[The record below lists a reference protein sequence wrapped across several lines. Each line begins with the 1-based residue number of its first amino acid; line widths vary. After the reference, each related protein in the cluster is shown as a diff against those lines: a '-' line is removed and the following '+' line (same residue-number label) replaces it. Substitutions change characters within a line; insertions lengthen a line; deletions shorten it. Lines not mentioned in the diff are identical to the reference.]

1 MTPPSERAFWIAFN
15 HVPGIGPAR
24 LARLLEHFGDLEA
37 AWEADEEEL
46 ARAGL
51 DRRSLERLLET
62 RRTLS
67 LDRVV
72 ARLERLDAHV
82 LTWADEDYPHLLRE
96 IPASPPVLYVRGT
109 LLPEDAWALAV
120 VGTRRM
126 TTYGQEVTR
135 RLVSELVQ
143 ANLTIVSGLALG
155 VDRQAHQ
162 VALESGGRTIAV
174 LGSGIDRL
182 YPASNRALARRIIEE
197 GALVSDYPPGT
208 PPDAANFP
216 PRNRIISGLSLGTL
230 VIEAGERSG
239 ALITARFAAEQGR
252 EVFAV
257 PGSILSP
264 GSRGTNQLIRD
275 GATPVLEARDIL
287 EALNLGPVEPQQE
300 ARSLL
305 PENEDEMRI
314 LAVLSREPMHV
325 DEIGRA
331 TGLDAATVASTLA
344 LMELKGFV
352 RSTGSMSYVRAW

>member
-1 MTPPSERAFWIAFN
+1 MASLDQQVFWIAFN
-15 HVPGIGPAR
+15 HVPGIGPVR
-24 LARLLEHFGDLEA
+24 LARLLEYFGDPAA
-37 AWEADEEEL
+37 AWEADPAEL

-51 DRRSLERLLET
+51 DRRSLESLLET

-67 LDRVV
+67 LDRVM
-72 ARLERLDAHV
+72 ARLERLGVQV
-82 LTWADEDYPHLLRE
+82 LTWADDQYPPLLRE
-96 IPASPPVLYVRGT
+96 IAASPPVLYVRGALT
-109 LLPEDAWALAV
+109 PEDNWAIAV

-126 TTYGQEVTR
+126 TRYGEEVTR

-143 ANLTIVSGLALG
+143 AGLTIVSGLALG

-174 LGSGIDRL
+174 LGSGIDRI
-182 YPASNRALARRIIEE
+182 YPASNRSLARRIVEN

-216 PRNRIISGLSLGTL
+216 PRNRIISGLARGTL
-230 VIEAGERSG
+230 VVEAGERSG

-252 EVFAV
+252 DVFAV

-264 GSRGTNQLIRD
+264 HSRGTNQLIRE
-275 GATPVLEARDIL
+275 GAIPVLEARDIL
-287 EALNLGPVEPQQE
+287 EALNMVQVETQRE

-305 PENEDEMRI
+305 PENETEMRI
-314 LAVLSREPMHV
+314 LAVLSHEPMHM
-325 DEIGRA
+325 DEIGQA
-331 TGLDAATVASTLA
+331 TGLDAATVAGTLT

-352 RSTGSMSYVRAW
+352 RAAGGMTYVRAW